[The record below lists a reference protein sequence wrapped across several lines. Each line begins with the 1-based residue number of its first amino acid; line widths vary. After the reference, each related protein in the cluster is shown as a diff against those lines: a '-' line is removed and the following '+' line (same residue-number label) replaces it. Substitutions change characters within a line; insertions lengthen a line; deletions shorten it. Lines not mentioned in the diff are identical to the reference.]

1 MKNAA
6 LLCRHLNAVLAIAS
20 VLLTAKATGQVTA
33 HTRQELF
40 NAGWEFRREGEAGW
54 TAVTL
59 PHDAALDQGYDRT
72 LDPDQGFARAPR
84 TVYRKSFVRPSGEG
98 RFALRFDGVH
108 LESSVSL
115 NGRRVGGFHTGYL
128 PFEVPLENL
137 APTNTVE
144 VDVSAP
150 QGNARWYQGCGIL
163 RDVWLVRRNGWA
175 LDPEDAAVTTELNAD
190 GSARVKVR
198 VEGAKVVEPANGEL
212 LVREPRLWT
221 PETPHLEEIEV
232 VAENAAGERDSL
244 RVRYGIRT
252 VEFTA
257 DRGLLLNGKPYR
269 IKGICQHETFGAL
282 GAAFSAAAT
291 KREMRALKDLG
302 VNAIRT
308 VHNPFSPRFYDL
320 CDELGFLVKNEAF
333 DEWRVKH
340 TANGYYRFFDA
351 CWTNDLRRL
360 VRRDRNHPSVVIWS
374 IGNEIPDHWES
385 ADAGALARAM
395 VEEVHALDPSRP
407 VTAGL
412 CRPGPAST
420 NGVMAALDVVGLN
433 YNAGWFAEL
442 RGKRPV
448 FGSETAPS
456 LAERDTYL
464 YEERD
469 GRMTPVQSV
478 GHRECAY
485 SPKAFGWAAPAETA
499 LRVQIDSPWS
509 AGEFAWCT
517 YDYLGEPNHTGRN
530 RPDYWPARSSYWGLC
545 DLAGFPKDRY
555 YLYRSQWN
563 EASPTVHLMPDWTWP
578 GKEGRVFPVW
588 CYTNA
593 REAEL
598 FLNGR
603 SQGVRRFADTK
614 DLHLSWDVAYEPG
627 VLEVRAKMADG
638 TVVTDR
644 KVTAGP
650 AVRYR
655 VTKDFAAD
663 GLVFFRVDAVDRD
676 GNRVSA
682 CEDEVRVKVSSG
694 TLVATDN
701 GDATDHTPFASP
713 VRRLFRGSLLVIVR
727 EAVAGDPTLEV
738 SVASVGR
745 GFRGPDFSVGV
756 SVVEDRPGIQDSGNA
771 NAVALGDGRHAVAYY
786 SGQEPDTAV
795 YVLRGASN

>member
-6 LLCRHLNAVLAIAS
+6 LLCRHLNVVLAIAS

-150 QGNARWYQGCGIL
+150 QGNAR
-163 RDVWLVRRNGWA
+163 
-175 LDPEDAAVTTELNAD
+175 
-190 GSARVKVR
+190 
-198 VEGAKVVEPANGEL
+198 
-212 LVREPRLWT
+212 
-221 PETPHLEEIEV
+221 
-232 VAENAAGERDSL
+232 
-244 RVRYGIRT
+244 
-252 VEFTA
+252 
-257 DRGLLLNGKPYR
+257 
-269 IKGICQHETFGAL
+269 
-282 GAAFSAAAT
+282 
-291 KREMRALKDLG
+291 
-302 VNAIRT
+302 
-308 VHNPFSPRFYDL
+308 
-320 CDELGFLVKNEAF
+320 
-333 DEWRVKH
+333 
-340 TANGYYRFFDA
+340 
-351 CWTNDLRRL
+351 
-360 VRRDRNHPSVVIWS
+360 
-374 IGNEIPDHWES
+374 
-385 ADAGALARAM
+385 
-395 VEEVHALDPSRP
+395 
-407 VTAGL
+407 
-412 CRPGPAST
+412 
-420 NGVMAALDVVGLN
+420 
-433 YNAGWFAEL
+433 
-442 RGKRPV
+442 
-448 FGSETAPS
+448 
-456 LAERDTYL
+456 
-464 YEERD
+464 
-469 GRMTPVQSV
+469 
-478 GHRECAY
+478 
-485 SPKAFGWAAPAETA
+485 
-499 LRVQIDSPWS
+499 
-509 AGEFAWCT
+509 
-517 YDYLGEPNHTGRN
+517 
-530 RPDYWPARSSYWGLC
+530 
-545 DLAGFPKDRY
+545 
-555 YLYRSQWN
+555 
-563 EASPTVHLMPDWTWP
+563 
-578 GKEGRVFPVW
+578 
-588 CYTNA
+588 
-593 REAEL
+593 EAEL

-644 KVTAGP
+644 KVSAGP

-676 GNRVSA
+676 GNRVIA
-682 CEDEVRVKVSSG
+682 CEDAVRVKVSSG

-738 SVASVGR
+738 FGASGER
-745 GFRGPDFSVGV
+745 GSRGPDFSAGV

-771 NAVALGDGRHAVAYY
+771 NAVVLGDGQHAVAYY
-786 SGQEPDTAV
+786 SGQEPDAAV
-795 YVLRGASN
+795 YVLRGASH